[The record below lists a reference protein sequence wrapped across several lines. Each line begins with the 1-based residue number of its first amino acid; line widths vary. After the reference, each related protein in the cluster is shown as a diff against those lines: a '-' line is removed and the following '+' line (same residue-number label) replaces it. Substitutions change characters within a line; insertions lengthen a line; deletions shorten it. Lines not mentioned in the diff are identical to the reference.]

1 MDVDLPPSGAPQSS
15 SLGAVPAFA
24 VQIYTSRFSKQEKK
38 KKKAI
43 LGKGTFLAAPT
54 KPEARRVVDRVG
66 WLGRATGSRT
76 SWSKLSAGGW
86 WSQKWSRTWSS
97 SDIPMAITQLDGL
110 IFFFF
115 FFKACDISGIDFH
128 PFTEKKSTDLLIRNP
143 DH

>member
-1 MDVDLPPSGAPQSS
+1 MSTSPPVVHPRVRV
-15 SLGAVPAFA
+15 LGPCQHLQFKSVPADFP
-24 VQIYTSRFSKQEKK
+24 SRRKK